1 DARKRHRQKKNKTD
15 SNQSSRKKKNSSSS
29 RNIISNRQMTDLKR
43 QKPTAEFP
51 RSKRPP
57 PEEVAFQNA
66 PYKGGKCHIPFSTL
80 ATPSAVHVFV
90 PSFPDASHIV

>member
-1 DARKRHRQKKNKTD
+1 MTQLIVIDYYAHAVIMLSCIGTLAKE
-15 SNQSSRKKKNSSSS
+15 RKK
-29 RNIISNRQMTDLKR
+29 RDRLI
-43 QKPTAEFP
+43 
-51 RSKRPP
+51 SKRPP